1 MTERA
6 VIAID
11 PSLRRT
17 GACVYRIAEDG
28 RLTLALAK
36 SDTYKQRDRYAN
48 LRDELDSALGSAMWF
63 AVLEKP
69 TPRGGGLPPTA
80 AFHDWQAW
88 LQDFARSAAVE
99 LGASYRK
106 PMILTPTASQWRS
119 PLGLATRAPRG
130 FTGTHDERRA
140 YLKQQAVRFAK
151 LVAGKDFDTDTA
163 EAVCMALWA
172 LRLVQAG
179 GMAPK
184 SGGGF
189 EPIRYVA

>member
-6 VIAID
+6 VIALD
-11 PSLRRT
+11 PALRRT

-36 SDTYKQRDRYAN
+36 SDTYRQRDRYGD
-48 LRDELDSALGSAMWF
+48 LRVLLGAAVCTGRWF

-88 LQDFARSAAVE
+88 LQDLARKGAAVTGE
-99 LGASYRK
+99 RYRK
-106 PMILTPTASQWRS
+106 PMILKPTASQWRS

-130 FTGTHDERRA
+130 FSGHDERRA
-140 YLKQQAVRFAK
+140 YLKGQAVRYARI
-151 LVAGKDFDTDTA
+151 LTGGEYDEDTA

-184 SGGGF
+184 KGGGF
-189 EPIRYVA
+189 EPIRYVV